1 MIYNSTGRMKQCANG
16 KAPFQHR
23 YTSLLQLSKIPRKP
37 TFIYKSVFEGVFFF
51 LIRMGS
57 TCQQVSI
64 SWVPCLGLVPSP
76 VPIPVSTGA
85 PPVARDARPRPR
97 DGTSRPCVASAAARI
112 DERRPHPWDR
122 PGDEWSD

>member
-16 KAPFQHR
+16 KCTFPTSLR
-23 YTSLLQLSKIPRKP
+23 YTSLLQLSKIPP
-37 TFIYKSVFEGVFFF
+37 TNLYSSLCSKVCFFSF
-51 LIRMGS
+51 GWGQQS
-57 TCQQVSI
+57 QQVSI
-64 SWVPCLGLVPSP
+64 SWAPCLGPVPSP

-85 PPVARDARPRPR
+85 PPVARDARPTPR